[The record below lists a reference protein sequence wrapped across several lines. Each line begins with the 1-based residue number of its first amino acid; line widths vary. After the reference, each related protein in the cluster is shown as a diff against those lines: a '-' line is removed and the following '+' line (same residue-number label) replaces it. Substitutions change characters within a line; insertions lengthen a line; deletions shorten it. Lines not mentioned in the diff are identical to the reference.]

1 MSGLS
6 IPRSKLHAAEALV
19 PQAQHPTQA
28 TQDFIVQMRTICD
41 PVLHA
46 YLSKVADTAEKRHYL
61 HALCTAVQGSGW
73 TSLDSFLNMLHEFK
87 IFDFDI
93 SVFQPH
99 DLRVLLDTLNTFNG
113 LSSHFKNFRS
123 DRERSREFH
132 YERGLW
138 NAFVATRYMRFLRTL
153 SNSR

>member
-6 IPRSKLHAAEALV
+6 ISRSKLHAAEALV

-28 TQDFIVQMRTICD
+28 TQDFIVQLRTICD
-41 PVLHA
+41 LVLHA
-46 YLSKVADTAEKRHYL
+46 YLSKIADTAEKRHYL

-73 TSLDSFLNMLHEFK
+73 TTLDSFLNMLHEFK
-87 IFDFDI
+87 IFDFDL

-99 DLRVLLDTLNTFNG
+99 YPRVLLATLKTSSD
-113 LSSHFKNFRS
+113 LSFYFEKFRS

-132 YERGLW
+132 YEEGLW